1 MTCRIVI
8 MSVQV
13 ILIVVH
19 SDGHDHDDGG
29 DDDFNSN
36 CRIRSDHDRNIDDLQ
51 SDNDSS
57 SIATRTHALQRGKR
71 DASLSR
77 RFIYS
82 IYIYICNVSL
92 FN

>member
-1 MTCRIVI
+1 

-36 CRIRSDHDRNIDDLQ
+36 SRIKSDHDRNIDDLQ
-51 SDNDSS
+51 SGNDSGC
-57 SIATRTHALQRGKR
+57 IASRTR
-71 DASLSR
+71 
-77 RFIYS
+77 S
-82 IYIYICNVSL
+82 IYKEAKETLACLVCLSLYIYA
-92 FN
+92 